1 MQPDAEVEIRRLKRR
16 LERERGA
23 RLLSEE
29 IAETATRHS
38 LYDSLTGLANRALFM
53 DRLAFS
59 LDRANRQGSSF
70 AVLFIDLDR
79 FKLIN
84 DSLGHESADSVLRE
98 IAGRLRR
105 AVRPHDTVARMGG
118 DEFTILCD
126 DVSDRATAEAIAER
140 ITASLARPFAVLGT
154 SVVATGSIGLI
165 LTSRSHSS
173 PEDLLR
179 DADAAMYDAKRRGKA
194 RYVVFDE
201 SMRGPA
207 IERLEVEREL
217 REAIERDEFTAVYQ
231 PLVDARSGSIVGVEA
246 LLRWR
251 HPRRGLVA
259 PLDFIPICEETGLI
273 VPIGHWILEQACEQ
287 VQHWREAARAN
298 RGLLLSVNLS
308 ARQLVEPALVTSVEQ
323 ALARTGLDPG
333 ALCLEITEH
342 SAMTEEPTSAANVDA
357 LVAAGVH
364 IALDDFGKGYSSLA
378 YLKRLPVDVLKIDS
392 SFIDGIPASAQDG
405 AIVAAMVALA
415 RALGLT
421 TVAEGVETSRQHD
434 EVRRLGCDLVQGYHF
449 SGPLSARALGEPL
462 ALQAPGAWKPGDGWE
477 RAPSLE
483 ASASAQV
490 APELRR
496 QRPVLL

>member
-1 MQPDAEVEIRRLKRR
+1 MCPDAELEIRRLKRR
-16 LERERGA
+16 LERERRA
-23 RLLSEE
+23 RVQSEE

-38 LYDSLTGLANRALFM
+38 LYDSLTGLANRNLFM
-53 DRLAFS
+53 DRLTLA
-59 LDRANRQGSSF
+59 LDRANHQDSSL

-84 DSLGHESADSVLRE
+84 DSLGHECGDAVLRE
-98 IAGRLRR
+98 IARRLRR

-126 DVSDRATAEAIAER
+126 DVSDRASAEAIAER
-140 ITASLARPFAVLGT
+140 VRASLACPFAVLGT

-165 LTSRSHSS
+165 LTSRSHAS

-194 RYVVFDE
+194 RYVVFEE

-207 IERLEVEREL
+207 SERLEVEREL
-217 REAIERDEFTAVYQ
+217 REAVERDEFTTVYQ
-231 PLVDARSGSIVGVEA
+231 PLVDARTCEIVGVEA
-246 LLRWR
+246 LLRWQ
-251 HPRRGLVA
+251 HPRRGEVA

-273 VPIGHWILEQACEQ
+273 VPIGQWILEQACAQ
-287 VQHWREAARAN
+287 VQRWREAAHGNGA
-298 RGLLLSVNLS
+298 LLLSVNLS
-308 ARQLVEPALVTSVEQ
+308 ARQLVEPALVTSVVET
-323 ALARTGLDPG
+323 LARTGLDPG

-342 SAMTEEPTSAANVDA
+342 SAMTEEPTSAENVKA

-378 YLKRLPVDVLKIDS
+378 YLKRLPVDVLKIDR
-392 SFIDGIPASAQDG
+392 SFIDGISASAQDA

-421 TVAEGVETSRQHD
+421 TIAEGVETSRQHD
-434 EVRRLGCDLVQGYHF
+434 EVRRLGCDLLQGYYF
-449 SGPLSARALGEPL
+449 SRPLPAPAVEALLARQSAPL
-462 ALQAPGAWKPGDGWE
+462 PQ
-477 RAPSLE
+477 
-483 ASASAQV
+483 ASAA
-490 APELRR
+490 
-496 QRPVLL
+496 